1 MNRSYQIAATA
12 TVVLLLLTCASCGR
26 KSPRPLIPGSIV
38 EVYVV
43 APGRSASTK
52 ELDDVDGVKKID
64 VTTPSVLSAADF
76 ATVNCTNDSQQ
87 RGLDFKLT
95 PQGAKKLAAATTPA
109 TGQQL
114 ALVVNGRT
122 IGVAKAHSTLSE
134 GFNIS
139 GGPIDKDQ
147 EAIFDALTTK

>member
-12 TVVLLLLTCASCGR
+12 TAALLLLTCASCGR
-26 KSPRPLIPGSIV
+26 KSPRPLIPGSV
-38 EVYVV
+38 VDVYVV
-43 APGRSASTK
+43 APGPSVNTM
-52 ELDDVDGVKKID
+52 ELNDADGVKTID

-76 ATVNCTNDSQQ
+76 ATVNCTNEPQQ
-87 RGLDFKLT
+87 PGLNFKLT

-109 TGQQL
+109 TGQKL

-122 IGVAKAHSTLSE
+122 IGVAKAHVTLSE
-134 GFNIS
+134 SFNIS
-139 GGPIDKDQ
+139 GGPIYKDQ